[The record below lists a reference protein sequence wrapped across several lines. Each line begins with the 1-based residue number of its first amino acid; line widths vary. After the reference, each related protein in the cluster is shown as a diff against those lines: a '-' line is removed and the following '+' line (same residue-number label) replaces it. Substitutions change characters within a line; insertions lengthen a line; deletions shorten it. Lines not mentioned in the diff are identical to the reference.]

1 MYSCYPAI
9 IINTTLFISKDV
21 PVWRESYLIL
31 PVTEHL
37 FYAKLCNKTYD
48 LEFNLTV
55 IAPVDLNVGE
65 RKDLIDRL
73 LSNVVLG
80 ISDVRKNKF
89 NIETETEV
97 GMEDQRLEG
106 IKTEKITTIIDE
118 KEIRKEVT
126 DDKI

>member
-1 MYSCYPAI
+1 M
-9 IINTTLFISKDV
+9 
-21 PVWRESYLIL
+21 
-31 PVTEHL
+31 
-37 FYAKLCNKTYD
+37 CNKTYD

-55 IAPVDLNVGE
+55 TAPVDLNVGE